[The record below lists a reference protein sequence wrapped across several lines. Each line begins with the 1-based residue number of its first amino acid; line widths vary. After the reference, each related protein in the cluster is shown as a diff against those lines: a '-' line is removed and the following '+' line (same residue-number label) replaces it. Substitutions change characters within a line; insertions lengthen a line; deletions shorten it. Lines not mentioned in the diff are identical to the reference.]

1 MTTRLRAPGQCPMPF
16 TSRFPA
22 MPFHLAAMLTL
33 MPTCRTT
40 RPFLT
45 ALGCALLL
53 GLSGCAMVGEK
64 VGGWLSSN
72 SEALAVVDGRVLRGQ
87 ANFARER
94 EATFQ
99 LQTQDQPALS
109 CFGTLRFTA
118 TTSGVIDMSCNDG
131 RAIALAFQS
140 LGPLSGIARG
150 LLGNAAFALTYGLS
164 AERAAAYLA
173 VPADRLMPP
182 KPKDAAPAPSA
193 TGANPG

>member
-1 MTTRLRAPGQCPMPF
+1 
-16 TSRFPA
+16 
-22 MPFHLAAMLTL
+22 MPFHFSAMLPLTS
-33 MPTCRTT
+33 TCRTT
-40 RPFLT
+40 TPFLA

-53 GLSGCAMVGEK
+53 GFSGCAMVSDK
-64 VGGWLSSN
+64 IGGWLSSN

-118 TTSGVIDMSCNDG
+118 TASGVIDMSCNDG
-131 RAIALAFQS
+131 RALALAFQS
-140 LGPLSGIARG
+140 LGPLSGIGRG
-150 LLGNAAFALTYGLS
+150 LLGNVEFGLTFGLS
-164 AERAAAYLA
+164 PERAAAYLA

-193 TGANPG
+193 TGANPV